1 MAQVGPAMKWLRKKR
16 VLLLL
21 FISFVALLYL
31 SSNWM
36 TMLYPIYYKDEIR
49 KHAAHY
55 KVDPFLVASII
66 RVETNF
72 KPGKESKKG
81 ALGIM
86 QLMPDTANWAMDMA
100 KLPSMNLLNV
110 KNEVD
115 ANIQLGTWYIQ
126 SLHKEMDGNPI
137 AAIAAYNAG
146 PGNVKNWIN
155 KGMWDGTYENV
166 KSIPVGETRHYVQRV
181 IYYYNQYTD
190 VYKDGF

>member
-1 MAQVGPAMKWLRKKR
+1 MEQVGSAMKWLRKKR

-36 TMLYPIYYKDEIR
+36 TLLYPIYYKDEIR

-100 KLPSMNLLNV
+100 KLPSVNLLNV

-166 KSIPVGETRHYVQRV
+166 KSIPIGETRHYVQRV

>member
-1 MAQVGPAMKWLRKKR
+1 MGQAGSVMRWLRKKR

-21 FISFVALLYL
+21 FVSFVALLFL

-36 TMLYPIYYKDEIR
+36 ILLYPIHYKDEIR
-49 KHAAHY
+49 KHAAY
-55 KVDPFLVASII
+55 YEVDPFLVASII

-86 QLMPDTANWAMDMA
+86 QLMPDTANWAMEMA
-100 KLPSMNLLNV
+100 KLPSVNLLNV

-126 SLHKEMDGNPI
+126 NLHKEMDGNPI

-166 KSIPVGETRHYVQRV
+166 KSIPIGETRHYVQRV

>member
-1 MAQVGPAMKWLRKKR
+1 MEQVGFAMKWLRKKR

-36 TMLYPIYYKDEIR
+36 SLLYPIYYKDEIR

-100 KLPSMNLLNV
+100 KLPSMNLSNV

-166 KSIPVGETRHYVQRV
+166 KSIPIGETRHYVQRV

>member
-1 MAQVGPAMKWLRKKR
+1 MEQVGSEMKWFRKKR

-36 TMLYPIYYKDEIR
+36 TLLYPIYYKDEIR

-100 KLPSMNLLNV
+100 KLPSVNLLNV

-166 KSIPVGETRHYVQRV
+166 KSIPIGETRHYVQRV

>member
-1 MAQVGPAMKWLRKKR
+1 MAQVGPTMKWLRKKR

-36 TMLYPIYYKDEIR
+36 TLLYPIYYKDEIR

-100 KLPSMNLLNV
+100 KLPSVNLMNV

>member
-1 MAQVGPAMKWLRKKR
+1 MKWLRKKR

-21 FISFVALLYL
+21 FVSFVGVLFL

-36 TMLYPIYYKDEIR
+36 ALLYPIEYRDEIR
-49 KHAAHY
+49 KHADY
-55 KVDPFLVASII
+55 YDVDPFLVASII

-86 QLMPDTANWAMDMA
+86 QLMPDTANWAMEMA
-100 KLPSMNLLNV
+100 KLPSVTLSSV

-115 ANIQLGTWYIQ
+115 TNIQLGTWYIQ
-126 SLHKEMDGNPI
+126 NLHQEMDGNPI

-146 PGNVKNWIN
+146 PGNVKNWIK

-166 KSIPVGETRHYVQRV
+166 KRIPVGETRHYVQRV
-181 IYYYNQYTD
+181 IYYYNQYTS
-190 VYKDGF
+190 VYNDQF